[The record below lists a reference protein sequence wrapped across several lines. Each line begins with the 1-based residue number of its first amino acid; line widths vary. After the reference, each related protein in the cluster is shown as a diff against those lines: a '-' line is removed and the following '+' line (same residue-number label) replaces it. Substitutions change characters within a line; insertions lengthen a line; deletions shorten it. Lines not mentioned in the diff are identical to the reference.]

1 MYVFGKYLL
10 RLNVYPTIKVV
21 FAVIRGMEW
30 LMLSHHH
37 GVLIIAIGTE
47 MREEGGLDTI
57 SGRFYCFGAGVN
69 ISLYPGTLAAE

>member
-47 MREEGGLDTI
+47 MREGGGLLVGFHI
-57 SGRFYCFGAGVN
+57 ACRFYCFGG
-69 ISLYPGTLAAE
+69 LE

>member
-1 MYVFGKYLL
+1 M
-10 RLNVYPTIKVV
+10 YPTIKVV

-47 MREEGGLDTI
+47 MREGVWVLDSTILEG
-57 SGRFYCFGAGVN
+57 SN
-69 ISLYPGTLAAE
+69 NHLYKWLS